1 MDRTDEPRQMPRQDG
16 RIIEEINVRKIYIIF
31 IGLLLII
38 STAPYIASGDSG
50 RDTKETDFAHIP
62 IEDIASEFGKIRG
75 IKGHF
80 DGGAWNDEADKW
92 MGRKHRLMIELGL
105 RLAGGKYKKS
115 DIIKLL
121 DQPDR
126 IVGKDDHLF
135 EQIVNQKQCYLST
148 AASYEFLVYY
158 WRGRHD
164 FLFFTCQDGVIIN
177 SGWWYAGE

>member
-1 MDRTDEPRQMPRQDG
+1 MTK
-16 RIIEEINVRKIYIIF
+16 VYIIF

-38 STAPYIASGDSG
+38 STAIDMAGSDSG
-50 RDTKETDFAHIP
+50 KDTKETDSAPVP
-62 IEDIASEFGKIRG
+62 IEEIASAFRKIRK

-80 DGGAWNDEADKW
+80 DGGEWKDEVDKW
-92 MGRKHRLMIELGL
+92 MDRKHRLMIELESRISDGN
-105 RLAGGKYKKS
+105 YKKG

-126 IVGKDDHLF
+126 IVCKGDDLF
-135 EQIVNQKQCYLST
+135 EQIIHQQGSNLLEKEYDPST
-148 AASYEFLVYY
+148 VPSYEFLVYY

-164 FLFFTCQDGVIIN
+164 FLFFTCLDDIIIH

>member
-1 MDRTDEPRQMPRQDG
+1 MESTDLT
-16 RIIEEINVRKIYIIF
+16 RIFAVVTLLTLIIYADPGTTGGGSARAAEDTALVNLPVEEI
-31 IGLLLII
+31 
-38 STAPYIASGDSG
+38 AD
-50 RDTKETDFAHIP
+50 
-62 IEDIASEFGKIRG
+62 EFKKVRG

-80 DGGAWNDEADKW
+80 DGGAWNDETDKW

-105 RLAGGKYKKS
+105 RLAGGNYEKS

>member
-1 MDRTDEPRQMPRQDG
+1 MESTDLTRIFAVVTVLTIIIYADSGTADG
-16 RIIEEINVRKIYIIF
+16 GSAGAAKDTALVNLPVEEI
-31 IGLLLII
+31 
-38 STAPYIASGDSG
+38 AD
-50 RDTKETDFAHIP
+50 
-62 IEDIASEFGKIRG
+62 EFKKIRK

-92 MGRKHRLMIELGL
+92 MGRKHRLMIDLGL
-105 RLAGGKYKKS
+105 RLAGGKYEKS

-126 IVGKDDHLF
+126 IAGKGDHLF

-148 AASYEFLVYY
+148 AALCEFLVYY

>member
-1 MDRTDEPRQMPRQDG
+1 MESTDLT
-16 RIIEEINVRKIYIIF
+16 RIFAVVTV
-31 IGLLLII
+31 LTLII
-38 STAPYIASGDSG
+38 YADPGTADGGSAEDTALVNLPVDEIAD
-50 RDTKETDFAHIP
+50 
-62 IEDIASEFGKIRG
+62 EFKKIRE

-80 DGGAWNDEADKW
+80 DGGEWNDEVDKW
-92 MGRKHRLMIELGL
+92 MGRKHRLMIKLGL
-105 RLAGGKYKKS
+105 RLAGGNYEKS

-126 IVGKDDHLF
+126 IVGKGDYLF
-135 EQIVNQKQCYLST
+135 ELIISQKRYDSLT

>member
-1 MDRTDEPRQMPRQDG
+1 MESTDLT
-16 RIIEEINVRKIYIIF
+16 RIFAVVTVLTLIIDADPGTAGGGTAEDTALVNLAVEEI
-31 IGLLLII
+31 
-38 STAPYIASGDSG
+38 AD
-50 RDTKETDFAHIP
+50 
-62 IEDIASEFGKIRG
+62 EFKKIRG

-80 DGGAWNDEADKW
+80 DGGAWNDKADKW
-92 MGRKHRLMIELGL
+92 MSRKHRLMIELGL
-105 RLAGGKYKKS
+105 RLAGGNYEKN

-121 DQPDR
+121 DPPDR
-126 IVGKDDHLF
+126 IAGKSDYLF

-158 WRGRHD
+158 WRGSHD

>member
-1 MDRTDEPRQMPRQDG
+1 MESTDLT
-16 RIIEEINVRKIYIIF
+16 RIFAVVTVLTLIIYADPGTAGSGSARAAEDTALVNLPVEEI
-31 IGLLLII
+31 
-38 STAPYIASGDSG
+38 AD
-50 RDTKETDFAHIP
+50 
-62 IEDIASEFGKIRG
+62 EFKKIRE

-80 DGGAWNDEADKW
+80 DGGAWNDEVDKW

-105 RLAGGKYKKS
+105 RLTGDNYEKS

-126 IVGKDDHLF
+126 TVGKDDHLF

>member
-1 MDRTDEPRQMPRQDG
+1 MESTDLT
-16 RIIEEINVRKIYIIF
+16 RIFAVVTV
-31 IGLLLII
+31 LTLII
-38 STAPYIASGDSG
+38 YADPGTAGGGSAGVAEDTALVNLPVDEIAD
-50 RDTKETDFAHIP
+50 
-62 IEDIASEFGKIRG
+62 EFKKIRG

-80 DGGAWNDEADKW
+80 DGGAWNDEVDKW
-92 MGRKHRLMIELGL
+92 MSRKHRLMIELGL

-121 DQPDR
+121 DPPDR
-126 IVGKDDHLF
+126 IVGKGDYLF
-135 EQIVNQKQCYLST
+135 ELIISQKRYDSLT

-164 FLFFTCQDGVIIN
+164 FLFFTCQDSVIIN

>member
-1 MDRTDEPRQMPRQDG
+1 MESTDLT
-16 RIIEEINVRKIYIIF
+16 RIFAVVTV
-31 IGLLLII
+31 LTLII
-38 STAPYIASGDSG
+38 YADPGTAGGGSAE
-50 RDTKETDFAHIP
+50 DTAFVNLP
-62 IEDIASEFGKIRG
+62 VEDIANEFKKVRG

-80 DGGAWNDEADKW
+80 DGGAWNDEVDKW
-92 MGRKHRLMIELGL
+92 MSRKHRLMIELGL

-121 DQPDR
+121 DPPDR
-126 IVGKDDHLF
+126 IVGKGDYLF
-135 EQIVNQKQCYLST
+135 ELIISQKRYDPLT

>member
-1 MDRTDEPRQMPRQDG
+1 MESTDLT
-16 RIIEEINVRKIYIIF
+16 RIFAVVTVLTLIIYADPGTAGGGSAGAAEDTALVNLPVEEII
-31 IGLLLII
+31 
-38 STAPYIASGDSG
+38 D
-50 RDTKETDFAHIP
+50 
-62 IEDIASEFGKIRG
+62 EFKKVRG

-80 DGGAWNDEADKW
+80 DGGAWNDEVDKW

-105 RLAGGKYKKS
+105 RLAGGKYEKS

-126 IVGKDDHLF
+126 IVGKGDYLF